1 MVPRVCFIIL
11 FGLSTFLI
19 STPAH
24 STTIYTWKDANGV
37 VTYSDDPTPA
47 PMGAQIRVLSDY
59 SAPETVSETGLAET
73 TAAQAAEFPAQVV
86 TQGVFAVQLVKELGL
101 GDAPTEKEAADILT
115 NVRIAPRLGRWELD
129 HPMSPELTI
138 RLRNLAI
145 AASDTGR
152 IGLTSDQVLLA
163 FDTTA
168 ALLGVA
174 IPVPSAP
181 EEAPPPPYS
190 LAEVPPVVS
199 LEPPPPDIYPY
210 YVWFPVVGGF
220 WYNNF
225 LFPGFFVLNVD
236 GFFFRHHHFH
246 FHDRFHGLEAGQIG
260 RHFRSHI
267 IDHRLIRSTE
277 LSGSGTIPRSLSSAG
292 ARTNP
297 NGIFNHLAGSRRG
310 SYFPGLRPS
319 TVQLSRGLTSPRNI
333 LARPTVNRQSFAPH
347 AFGHLPVSGPP
358 LRNYSVPYPNTRTL
372 LSSSRSFAPSMS
384 HQFGGSERG
393 GGFGHTQNRGFSHR

>member
-24 STTIYTWKDANGV
+24 STTIYTWKDTNGV

-47 PMGAQIRVLSDY
+47 PKGAQIRVLSDY
-59 SAPETVSETGLAET
+59 SNPETGSETGSAET
-73 TAAQAAEFPAQVV
+73 IAAQAAELPSQVV
-86 TQGVFAVQLVKELGL
+86 TQGEFAVQLVKEMGL
-101 GDAPTEKEAADILT
+101 GEAPTEKESADILT

-129 HPMSPELTI
+129 RPMFPELTI

-152 IGLTSDQVLLA
+152 SGLHSDQVLLA

-181 EEAPPPPYS
+181 EEPQPPPYS

-210 YVWFPVVGGF
+210 YAWVPVVGGF
-220 WYNNF
+220 WYNDF

-277 LSGSGTIPRSLSSAG
+277 MSGSGTIRRSLSGAG
-292 ARTNP
+292 ATNNP
-297 NGIFNHLAGSRRG
+297 NGIFTHPARSRRG
-310 SYFPGLRPS
+310 SYLPGSRAS
-319 TVQLSRGLTSPRNI
+319 SVRLSRGFTSPQPI
-333 LARPTVNRQSFAPH
+333 VA
-347 AFGHLPVSGPP
+347 
-358 LRNYSVPYPNTRTL
+358 
-372 LSSSRSFAPSMS
+372 
-384 HQFGGSERG
+384 
-393 GGFGHTQNRGFSHR
+393 